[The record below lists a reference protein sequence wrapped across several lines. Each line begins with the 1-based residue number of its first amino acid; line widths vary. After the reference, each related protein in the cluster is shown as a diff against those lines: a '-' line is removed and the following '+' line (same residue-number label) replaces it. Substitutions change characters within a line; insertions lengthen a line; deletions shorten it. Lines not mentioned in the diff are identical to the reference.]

1 MFPSLREASFIET
14 LRQLSG
20 HARDP
25 PIGRPSAEHAPCSGS
40 YRKKA
45 RTDSGLIINRLG
57 QQARNRSGIGALM
70 APYRLAQHSPRPRV
84 PVKTW
89 PVQIESVGPHP
100 PRWPTLFS
108 FQSWRA
114 AVWQDHVHRESD
126 DDGKQDC
133 HDDTQDPSTALVAL
147 GIVGLAVIRLV
158 YSHGGRTLEASRRPA

>member
-45 RTDSGLIINRLG
+45 RTDSGSHH
-57 QQARNRSGIGALM
+57 QQARSTGPEPIRHRSVNGAVP
-70 APYRLAQHSPRPRV
+70 AGPALAKAPRPSQDVAGANRERRTAPS
-84 PVKTW
+84 PVADALF
-89 PVQIESVGPHP
+89 ISV
-100 PRWPTLFS
+100 LE
-108 FQSWRA
+108 A

-126 DDGKQDC
+126 DGGKQDC
-133 HDDTQDPSTALVAL
+133 HHDTQDPSTALVAL

-158 YSHGGRTLEASRRPA
+158 YSHGGRTLEASRRSA